1 MYTLDQLQEILSQ
14 ELILKEAYL
23 ATSSIDY
30 VSFKPYAR
38 PFQLDNIQKSIV
50 EVSMEVSFLKEAVD
64 FLKEGGDPAEVA
76 KNLQAIGMDSF
87 IRYPGQSLH

>member
-1 MYTLDQLQEILSQ
+1 
-14 ELILKEAYL
+14 
-23 ATSSIDY
+23 
-30 VSFKPYAR
+30 
-38 PFQLDNIQKSIV
+38 
-50 EVSMEVSFLKEAVD
+50 MEVSFLKEAVD